1 MEYTTLKQIFEGN
14 KAQLIESLKGKTL
27 PADSDAVQKAITGY
41 FNMLFDEKGMYRE
54 NLTQSEDY
62 ILQSAM
68 TLLNAQ
74 QNMAKEIAQQ
84 SHSAKSNQDVVKPHI
99 SEIKNAKKRV
109 ETEKFPHVI
118 AGSAVGSVGGALLL
132 GTWGALFGAIA
143 GTALVLYAVSTS
155 AEEQHIVQN
164 SDNND
169 SGRDKLKDASVA
181 LNVNVLLSIIE
192 NICESVDELIS
203 TFRSQIKKVVHKY
216 ENQEKPTIE
225 RDYRFLLEGIQSLLG
240 YKRTHSEEEDKY
252 VKKLQLRI
260 EDVGELLENYN
271 LEIVDFDGENEYLFE
286 VVTGQDVD
294 ATKMVYPAIV
304 KNGSAVLKGKVF
316 KK

>member
-1 MEYTTLKQIFEGN
+1 MDKITLKSVFEGDKTKLAEFLN
-14 KAQLIESLKGKTL
+14 GMVLPNDTDAIQNTIAQ
-27 PADSDAVQKAITGY
+27 Y
-41 FNMLFDEKGMYRE
+41 FNELFDEKGVYRE

-74 QNMAKEIAQQ
+74 QNMAKEIVIQ
-84 SHSAKSNQDVVKPHI
+84 SRQNHPMVTDTSNAHI
-99 SEIKNAKKRV
+99 SDLKNAKKRV
-109 ETEKFPHVI
+109 EADKFPHVI
-118 AGSAVGSVGGALLL
+118 AGSAVGSVGGALFL

-143 GTALVLYAVSTS
+143 GTAMVLYVTSTVGEDGS
-155 AEEQHIVQN
+155 NVIAPTVVR
-164 SDNND
+164 DNINNTTP
-169 SGRDKLKDASVA
+169 
-181 LNVNVLLSIIE
+181 LNTKVLLSIIE
-192 NICESVDELIS
+192 NVCDSVDELIF

-260 EDVGELLENYN
+260 EDIGELLENYN
-271 LEIVDFDGENEYLFE
+271 LEIVDFDGENDYLFE
-286 VVTGQDVD
+286 VVTGQNVD
-294 ATKMVYPAIV
+294 AAKMVYPAIV